1 MHRKKRGNE
10 ICFVNKTLQN
20 RARKKHAGLFATGT
34 KKYFQYVIPKID
46 KFDCSLI
53 VYKYEIFPHIP
64 NNAMLPIQL
73 LMMWKAF

>member
-34 KKYFQYVIPKID
+34 KKYFQYGYSRHERVNLRFSSSSGTPRILHEGSV
-46 KFDCSLI
+46 KF
-53 VYKYEIFPHIP
+53 
-64 NNAMLPIQL
+64 
-73 LMMWKAF
+73 